1 MLSKIKRG
9 ETQILTI
16 NKNDRCLIWVGEY
29 EMEYKGKRYDV
40 ASVEEQNG
48 NLILECINDTK
59 EEKLV
64 DGLNTHIKNNVAD
77 NSKDKSKSNQAAK
90 KMSVLYSQDVK
101 PVVPQNIF
109 FSQTA
114 ILFTKQNIFSAFSP
128 VEVPPPDL
136 V

>member
-1 MLSKIKRG
+1 
-9 ETQILTI
+9 
-16 NKNDRCLIWVGEY
+16 
-29 EMEYKGKRYDV
+29 MEYKGKRYDV
-40 ASVEEQNG
+40 ASVKEQNG
-48 NLILECINDTK
+48 NLILECVNDSK

-114 ILFTKQNIFSAFSP
+114 ILLKKQNIFSAFSP